1 MITVSLIVLVGT
13 VTMLVQK
20 FEKYWSFEMKTA
32 LFNKRNTNLNWS
44 EWDNFINQKSICKS

>member
-1 MITVSLIVLVGT
+1 
-13 VTMLVQK
+13 MLVQK